1 MLSNLNT
8 KIASHP
14 PHRDV
19 LLLYKKK
26 VQKYSTYDNIV
37 ISLKQSQTE
46 NGKIVH
52 YNILN
57 IDILYI
63 MTAYNSKLNKNEKK
77 VEIDYFLQQLLYIS
91 L

>member
-1 MLSNLNT
+1 MLSNQNT

-63 MTAYNSKLNKNEKK
+63 MAAYNSKLNKNEKK

>member
-1 MLSNLNT
+1 MLSNQNT

-46 NGKIVH
+46 NGKFVH

-63 MTAYNSKLNKNEKK
+63 LWLHTTAN
-77 VEIDYFLQQLLYIS
+77 
-91 L
+91 